1 MSVSSQNEGKK
12 WINAGV
18 AVVAIL
24 VSYVIWAF
32 LTQLGEWFELES
44 KIKYFTA
51 IAQVFSGALGLS
63 AFILAVSNQKSA
75 EFLTE
80 VYGELMK
87 VVWPDRNQTSRHTVG
102 IMIAV
107 AIVGFVFSI
116 FDFSA
121 SKLLSFL
128 TN

>member
-18 AVVAIL
+18 AIIAIL
-24 VSYVIWAF
+24 LAYIIWSF
-32 LTQLGEWFELES
+32 LSQLGEWFELES
-44 KIKYFTA
+44 RIKYFTA
-51 IAQVFSGALGLS
+51 IAQVFAGALGLS
-63 AFILAVSNQKSA
+63 AFIVLVTNQKSA

-102 IMIAV
+102 IMVAV
-107 AIVGFVFSI
+107 AIIGFVFSL
-116 FDFSA
+116 FDFTA
-121 SKLLSFL
+121 NKLLSFL
-128 TN
+128 H

>member
-1 MSVSSQNEGKK
+1 MSISSQNEGKK

-24 VSYVIWAF
+24 LAYITWTF
-32 LTQLGEWFELES
+32 LSQLGEWFELES

-51 IAQVFSGALGLS
+51 ISQTFAGALGLG
-63 AFILAVSNQKSA
+63 AFVFAVSNKKSSD
-75 EFLTE
+75 FLEE
-80 VYGELMK
+80 VFGELMK

-107 AIVGFVFSI
+107 AIIGFVFSM
-116 FDFSA
+116 FDFGA
-121 SKLLSFL
+121 NKLLSL
-128 TN
+128 LH